1 MTTWLASDFHFGH
14 GNLFN
19 TYQPERRDILGL
31 PVWATIE
38 DHDEALI
45 ERWNRIVAPGDFVW
59 VLGDVAMGKRAVTIP
74 MTAMLNGH
82 KAIIAPG
89 NHDTGLW
96 PDHTKPEKRA
106 AQRELWRE
114 AGWSLPPEGWLG
126 DSWEIAGQKVTYGH
140 LPLAGTP
147 DHDSEQEA
155 RYEKLMPA
163 DRGQFH
169 VHGHS
174 HGHNGRF
181 HGRNGRQ
188 LDVGLDANELMP
200 TAWEEVVAWIEAAL

>member
-1 MTTWLASDFHFGH
+1 MQTWLASDLHLH
-14 GNLFN
+14 HTNIL

-31 PVWATIE
+31 SADATIE

-45 ERWNRIVAPGDFVW
+45 ERWNSIVAPGDFVW
-59 VLGDVAMGKRAVTIP
+59 FLGDLAMGKRAESVP
-74 MTAMLNGH
+74 MTARLNGI

-96 PDHTKPEKRA
+96 PDRMKPEKRA
-106 AQRELWRE
+106 EHRERFRS
-114 AGWSLPPEGWLG
+114 AGWAIPPEGWLT
-126 DSWEIAGQKVTYGH
+126 DVWNIAGQKVTYGH

-147 DHDSEQEA
+147 DHGDET
-155 RYEKLMPA
+155 RYETMMLP

-174 HGHNGRF
+174 HGQNGRF
-181 HGRNGRQ
+181 HGHNGKQ
-188 LDVGLDANELMP
+188 LDVGLDANNLMP
-200 TAWEEVVAWIEAAL
+200 TAWEEVVAWVKLNA

>member
-1 MTTWLASDFHFGH
+1 MQTWLASDFHFGH
-14 GNLFN
+14 TNILK
-19 TYQPERRDILGL
+19 YQPERRSILGL
-31 PVWATIE
+31 PEWATIE
-38 DHDEALI
+38 DHDAALI
-45 ERWNRIVAPGDFVW
+45 ERWNSVVAPGDFVW
-59 VLGDVAMGKRAVTIP
+59 VLGDVAMGKRTITVP
-74 MTAMLNGH
+74 MTALLNGQ

-106 AQRELWRE
+106 AQRELWHA
-114 AGWSLPPEGWLG
+114 AGWSISPEGWLG
-126 DSWEIAGQKVTYGH
+126 DVWDIAGQKVTYAH

-147 DHDSEQEA
+147 DHGDEV
-155 RYEKLMPA
+155 RYEKMMLP

-174 HGHNGRF
+174 HGQNGRF

-188 LDVGLDANELMP
+188 LDVGLDANELLP
-200 TAWEEVVAWIEAAL
+200 TPWSEVVGWVESFS